1 MPSQPKPQLNRKGY
15 LYGLGAAA
23 AFVTMVTLVKLC
35 RDNGIS
41 SRSIVFYRSFVVL
54 PCCFLLCRG
63 ISMKVERVGY
73 LVGRIIFGFAAMTT
87 SFAAMRWINIIEIN
101 LLFNLQPLLVA
112 ASAPLILGAS
122 ERPDSRTLMAL
133 VAALIGSSI
142 IIGPELNHS
151 LSFDGNSRLL
161 GLCLGAIGALCGA
174 LAHVCL
180 RGLQKTPVIV
190 TVTWFQ
196 ICVAALAL
204 IPFDGE
210 PLMKPSFANFT
221 SLALIGVGLSAFV
234 GQLCLTKAYQVLPAV
249 NASTLGY
256 SAPIF
261 GIFMDLAIFTAVPT
275 GTTLLGGALIVLS
288 GLWWIQPSMS
298 STDETTSAS
307 H

>member
-1 MPSQPKPQLNRKGY
+1 MISALTIFFLYFFAKEKKIYIFLY
-15 LYGLGAAA
+15 LYHLIFIVIFYNFIILKGGDFLFYINKSEAVFGLG
-23 AFVTMVTLVKLC
+23 VE
-35 RDNGIS
+35 S
-41 SRSIVFYRSFVVL
+41 
-54 PCCFLLCRG
+54 LLG
-63 ISMKVERVGY
+63 F
-73 LVGRIIFGFAAMTT
+73 IFILKKFMPVY
-87 SFAAMRWINIIEIN
+87 EIN

-275 GTTLLGGALIVLS
+275 GTTLLGGALIVVS
-288 GLWWIQPSMS
+288 GLWWIQPSMA